1 MEGVL
6 RQRCGTIRLTPSA
19 AAGGRRSVA
28 PAGKRHTGGGES
40 FPDPASDWQ

>member
-6 RQRCGTIRLTPSA
+6 RQRCVTIRLTPSA

-40 FPDPASDWQ
+40 FPDF